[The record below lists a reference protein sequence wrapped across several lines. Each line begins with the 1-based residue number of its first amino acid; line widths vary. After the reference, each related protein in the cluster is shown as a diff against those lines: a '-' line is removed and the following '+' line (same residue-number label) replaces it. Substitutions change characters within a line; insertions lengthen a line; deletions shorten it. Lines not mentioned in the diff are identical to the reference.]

1 MSASILES
9 SKSNNYSH
17 TEGTSLLA
25 KRNSAQNAQIASS
38 SLNFLND
45 AKTFVI
51 DNFLLVSFSVALLF
65 ALIYPSAGKLVHSW
79 SVGSFVVMELLNY
92 LIVFFISGFTLK
104 LEELKAV
111 VKHRIP
117 IAYSLIAINV
127 VTTFLGF
134 ILIRFPYLINEFQIG
149 ETIFACVPTTLGEF
163 LFRTSRSLPVNYIL
177 LFLLRRGC
185 GANPSSQRRHCF
197 ISSFD
202 RHFEPTRH
210 PDHPRHVGSV
220 SSKHWEDQ
228 LRSY

>member
-1 MSASILES
+1 MREEDRLKIKTQKRSTSFNNQIQESMVKVKFLITKVDFFVTLQPIQKLFLKLKEMSASILES
-9 SKSNNYSH
+9 SKSNNYPH

-25 KRNSAQNAQIASS
+25 KQNSAQNAQIGSS
-38 SLNFLND
+38 SINFLND

-51 DNFLLVSFSVALLF
+51 ENFLLVSFSVALLL

-111 VKHRIP
+111 MKHRIP

-163 LFRTSRSLPVNYIL
+163 FFTTSRRPVN
-177 LFLLRRGC
+177 
-185 GANPSSQRRHCF
+185 
-197 ISSFD
+197 
-202 RHFEPTRH
+202 
-210 PDHPRHVGSV
+210 
-220 SSKHWEDQ
+220 
-228 LRSY
+228 